1 MVAMPATT
9 TANDPSGQA
18 ETNPAGL
25 QPVHLDGDVTI
36 ATAAYGNAAVTS
48 LCLQALFRSAV
59 GDYALLLIDDCSPDG
74 DRIRALYASA
84 RAHHANTKVFSFS
97 ENLEY
102 TGSVNAV
109 LSHARGQWVFFI
121 SNDIF
126 VTPAYLQALLAAAR
140 SNPRLGILRGSSN
153 FVDNGGLPSHN
164 VSVSAPLK
172 TLDDLFEFSAGQLR
186 VHRHEAAPDPFL
198 VGDAFLVR
206 REVIERIGTFDPR
219 FYGYFGD
226 PDYGVRARIAGF
238 DLAVVRGAF
247 AFHSQDA
254 NLTWLPEA
262 QRQEKRQ
269 RRWARVYENWA
280 RFKWKYDMPVSL
292 PYSAVR
298 DIPWTQLARLPFDP
312 KRDYAPPGDYSR
324 FLV

>member
-1 MVAMPATT
+1 VVITSGSAESNSTGIPPAR
-9 TANDPSGQA
+9 
-18 ETNPAGL
+18 
-25 QPVHLDGDVTI
+25 LDEDVTI
-36 ATAAYGNAAVTS
+36 ATAAHGNAAVTS

-59 GDYALLLIDDCSPDG
+59 GDYELLLIDDCSPDG
-74 DRIRALYASA
+74 DHMRALYGSA
-84 RAHHANTKVFSFS
+84 RAQHANTKIFSFS

-102 TGSVNAV
+102 TGSVDAV

-126 VTPAYLQALLAAAR
+126 VTPAYLQGLLEAAR

-153 FVDNGGLPSHN
+153 FVDNGGLATHN
-164 VSVSAPLK
+164 VPVSSPLK
-172 TLDDLFEFSAGQLR
+172 SLEDLLGFSAEQR
-186 VHRHEAAPDPFL
+186 RIHRHEAAPDPFL

-206 REVIERIGTFDPR
+206 REVIARIGTFDPR

-238 DLAVVRGAF
+238 ELAVVRGAF

-280 RFKWKYDMPVSL
+280 RFKWKYGMPVSL
-292 PYSAVR
+292 PYSAVK
-298 DIPWTQLARLPFDP
+298 DIPWAQLASLPFDP
-312 KRDYAPPGDYSR
+312 QRDYAPPRDYSR